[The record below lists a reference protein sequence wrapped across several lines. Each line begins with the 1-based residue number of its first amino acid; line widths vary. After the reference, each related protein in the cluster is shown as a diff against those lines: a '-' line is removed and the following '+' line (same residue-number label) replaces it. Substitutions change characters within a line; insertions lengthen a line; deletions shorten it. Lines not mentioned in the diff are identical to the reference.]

1 MVLDASWGKS
11 NTQPLQSL
19 IKKQSELFKW
29 ELMRLDSGLDN
40 RSFSFLNEAFM
51 EMMTSDV
58 GLR

>member
-1 MVLDASWGKS
+1 
-11 NTQPLQSL
+11 
-19 IKKQSELFKW
+19 
-29 ELMRLDSGLDN
+29 MRFDPGLDN